1 MQEAKLDVKKKSDAE
16 TEQIL
21 SRRTK
26 AKDGQGA
33 KDNFMYYCPF
43 CYGITR

>member
-1 MQEAKLDVKKKSDAE
+1 MQEAKKKSNAE
-16 TEQIL
+16 TEQSL

-26 AKDGQGA
+26 AKGGEGA